1 MGEGP
6 RFLTVYTQG
15 TKSKRHVEATIATQ
29 IPLIPAPA
37 SAGGGAE
44 LDGPHAQ
51 WE

>member
-29 IPLIPAPA
+29 ILLIPAAA
-37 SAGGGAE
+37 STGGGAE
-44 LDGPHAQ
+44 PNGPHAQ

>member
-29 IPLIPAPA
+29 IPLIPAA
-37 SAGGGAE
+37 VSAGGGAE
-44 LDGPHAQ
+44 LHGPHAQ